1 MKDTV
6 NSAGKTLPSF
16 DLSGYVFPRIS
27 DEEWE
32 ALGISP
38 SRARE
43 EERQADTEQAIQRIS
58 SPSVVRRN
66 YGN

>member
-1 MKDTV
+1 MKDMT

-38 SRARE
+38 SKVRE
-43 EERQADTEQAIQRIS
+43 EEKRADAEQGKQRAS
-58 SPSVVRRN
+58 SLS
-66 YGN
+66 

>member
-1 MKDTV
+1 MKDMT

-32 ALGISP
+32 ALGVSP
-38 SRARE
+38 SMARE
-43 EERQADTEQAIQRIS
+43 EERQADTEQVIQRAS
-58 SPSVVRRN
+58 SLS
-66 YGN
+66 